1 MSSTMAQ
8 ICGYLVCAFIGLLG
22 AKILVLIWMDRID
35 LKELLSEANGDASMS
50 RLQLLIFTFVIAI
63 SLFMMVEKN
72 GFFPWISD
80 GVLTLLGISGST
92 YAVGKGISYS
102 RPEGVN
108 TDEQLAEMRKTPQP
122 PAPPAEG

>member
-1 MSSTMAQ
+1 MNSKMAE

-22 AKILVLIWMDRID
+22 AKILVLIWTDEIN

-108 TDEQLAEMRKTPQP
+108 TDEQLAEMRKMHSP
-122 PAPPAEG
+122 PSE